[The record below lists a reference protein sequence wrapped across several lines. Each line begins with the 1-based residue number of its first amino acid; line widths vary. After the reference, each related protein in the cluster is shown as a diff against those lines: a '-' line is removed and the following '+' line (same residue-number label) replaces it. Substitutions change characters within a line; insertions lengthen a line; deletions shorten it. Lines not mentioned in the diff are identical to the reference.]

1 MAGRIAL
8 DKYEYKV
15 RLDDIKSLITQRD
28 FAQALEIAD
37 SIDWTHVKSVKTLC
51 MISDLYKINGKI
63 QESYAVLL
71 QAYNF
76 EPEDPKIIY
85 ALCELLLRQK
95 QMLPA
100 LQLYNEFTRIS
111 PRDPSRFVLQY
122 QLYQLQHVSIDERIS
137 VLKELERVSFRDKW
151 VFELARIYEENSRYQ
166 ECVAECDKL
175 IAKGKP
181 SYQKKAIQLKQK
193 YSGLTGEQNEI
204 YRQLVTTARRATAP
218 ITAPIPQEEPA
229 PRDEGAYE
237 QESSAPVRRDTG
249 NEPNMDD
256 MVDRAARITGIAGT
270 EPMSQVPEG
279 ESDIHVKQL
288 DEKLVSTVDLQRE
301 VADGLKDIMTRET
314 GPIEREAEQRASQEK
329 VRRVFNNGFDL
340 PEEAEKTP
348 EEKEQFEQ
356 ARQKAKVV
364 RERMNVEPQQTES
377 RENRYNPYLAQDND
391 GQMSMRLDPEVRVAE
406 RAAKEAALRPAHRTF
421 STEMPENAETEE
433 EATAKLQAYDE
444 DRADRIREAA
454 PNGGLSD
461 GMTGNEKLQVALAG
475 QANEAPEN
483 KQNALEDAGVRDT
496 LVMDPSAVDAAT
508 RTWSAPEV
516 NGAAGGVK
524 IDKEIEQPLH
534 FVEPVG
540 KETDTM
546 NTSEA
551 ATENEEDKLSE
562 TQEIAALVA
571 RQFANDE
578 KLAAERAAAEA
589 ARKAEEEAARQA
601 EIEAAAKRILAER
614 EKKRE
619 AAEEQ
624 IKIEA
629 EEKARKAAAEA
640 ARKAEIEAAAKRL
653 ADEEEARLSA
663 QRLAAEKQIA
673 EKQAAAKAAAEKA
686 EAEKEA
692 AEKAEAEKEAAE
704 KAEAEKEAAEKA
716 EAEKEAADE
725 EPADEQPETDDDKEA
740 AHEKTVEAVTEAL
753 QGVPADPQETEI
765 KHDKAE
771 VKPAKHN
778 SEADRIR
785 NMTPEQRKMFGP
797 FLHEKNTRAQLLR
810 TIDEISLA
818 SYTGNVII
826 TGDEGTGTLDLA
838 KVLLRNEHLTDSNF
852 SGKVAVT
859 NGAGLSKKGPAAYF
873 SRLENGG
880 LIVDKAYTMTRETVS
895 ALNMELEKE
904 DHGIIVI
911 LVGSGAEMDKFYK
924 QYESRLKDLF
934 TTRIDVKTLS
944 TKELINYAQHYAN
957 RQDCSIDAEALVELE
972 SVITSMQSAT
982 HHVTVEEVRDIVD
995 EAIGVSEKKTPG
1007 HLFDSMKRKRYDSE
1021 DRMILHQKDFAH

>member
-1 MAGRIAL
+1 M

-314 GPIEREAEQRASQEK
+314 GSIEREAEQRASQEK

-692 AEKAEAEKEAAE
+692 A
-704 KAEAEKEAAEKA
+704 
-716 EAEKEAADE
+716 DE

-957 RQDCSIDAEALVELE
+957 RQDCSIDAEALVELK

>member
-1 MAGRIAL
+1 M

-704 KAEAEKEAAEKA
+704 KAEAEKEAA
-716 EAEKEAADE
+716 DE

>member
-692 AEKAEAEKEAAE
+692 ADEEP
-704 KAEAEKEAAEKA
+704 
-716 EAEKEAADE
+716 ADE
-725 EPADEQPETDDDKEA
+725 QPADEQPETDDDKEA

>member
-122 QLYQLQHVSIDERIS
+122 QMYQLQHVSIDERIS

-692 AEKAEAEKEAAE
+692 A
-704 KAEAEKEAAEKA
+704 
-716 EAEKEAADE
+716 DE

>member
-1 MAGRIAL
+1 M

-314 GPIEREAEQRASQEK
+314 GPIERGAEQRASQEK

-692 AEKAEAEKEAAE
+692 A
-704 KAEAEKEAAEKA
+704 
-716 EAEKEAADE
+716 DE

>member
-1 MAGRIAL
+1 M

-314 GPIEREAEQRASQEK
+314 GPIERGAEQRASQEK

-692 AEKAEAEKEAAE
+692 ADEEP
-704 KAEAEKEAAEKA
+704 
-716 EAEKEAADE
+716 ADE
-725 EPADEQPETDDDKEA
+725 QPADEQPETDDDKEA

>member
-1 MAGRIAL
+1 M

-314 GPIEREAEQRASQEK
+314 EPIEREAEQRASQEK

-692 AEKAEAEKEAAE
+692 ADEEP
-704 KAEAEKEAAEKA
+704 
-716 EAEKEAADE
+716 ADE
-725 EPADEQPETDDDKEA
+725 QPADEQPETDDDKEA

>member
-314 GPIEREAEQRASQEK
+314 EPIEREAEQRASQEK

-692 AEKAEAEKEAAE
+692 ADEEP
-704 KAEAEKEAAEKA
+704 
-716 EAEKEAADE
+716 ADE
-725 EPADEQPETDDDKEA
+725 QPADEQPETDDDKEA

>member
-1 MAGRIAL
+1 M

-218 ITAPIPQEEPA
+218 ITEPIPQEEPA

-348 EEKEQFEQ
+348 EKKEQFEQ

-461 GMTGNEKLQVALAG
+461 GMTGNEKFQVALAG

-692 AEKAEAEKEAAE
+692 ADEEP
-704 KAEAEKEAAEKA
+704 
-716 EAEKEAADE
+716 ADE
-725 EPADEQPETDDDKEA
+725 QPADEQPETDDDKEA

-859 NGAGLSKKGPAAYF
+859 NGAGLSKKGPSAYF

-880 LIVDKAYTMTRETVS
+880 LIVDKAYTMTRETVN

-957 RQDCSIDAEALVELE
+957 RQDCSIDAEALPELE

-1021 DRMILHQKDFAH
+1021 DRMILHKKDFTH

>member
-1 MAGRIAL
+1 M

-692 AEKAEAEKEAAE
+692 A
-704 KAEAEKEAAEKA
+704 
-716 EAEKEAADE
+716 DE

>member
-1 MAGRIAL
+1 M

-314 GPIEREAEQRASQEK
+314 EPIEREAEQRASQEK

-704 KAEAEKEAAEKA
+704 KAEAEKEAADE
-716 EAEKEAADE
+716 EPADE
-725 EPADEQPETDDDKEA
+725 QPADEQPETDDDKEA

>member
-314 GPIEREAEQRASQEK
+314 GPIERGAEQRASQEK

-692 AEKAEAEKEAAE
+692 A
-704 KAEAEKEAAEKA
+704 
-716 EAEKEAADE
+716 DE

-957 RQDCSIDAEALVELE
+957 RQDCSIDAEALTELE